1 MCVLFALFTCL
12 QINLLPF
19 LHLFTS
25 PLYLINPDL
34 LTVIPTNKDTYAA
47 TTSCHR
53 CKLLYP
59 ISKRI

>member
-1 MCVLFALFTCL
+1 LF
-12 QINLLPF
+12 
-19 LHLFTS
+19 
-25 PLYLINPDL
+25 NPDL